1 MRFASTHRRIA
12 TLERSPNARRR
23 ELLVMPPYRD
33 ARSRDEDGDAWLQ
46 EVFDVELPDGRRGLR
61 LNPGVNAAELRA
73 TLEMLYGDAPTE
85 YDA

>member
-23 ELLVMPPYRD
+23 ELLVML
-33 ARSRDEDGDAWLQ
+33 DEDGDAWLQ
-46 EVFDVELPDGRRGLR
+46 SVFDVELPDGRRGLR

>member
-23 ELLVMPPYRD
+23 ELLVMP
-33 ARSRDEDGDAWLQ
+33 DEDGDASLPGRSKQWLQ

-61 LNPGVNAAELRA
+61 LNPGVSAAELRA
-73 TLEMLYGDAPTE
+73 TLEMLYGDADE
-85 YDA
+85 FAM